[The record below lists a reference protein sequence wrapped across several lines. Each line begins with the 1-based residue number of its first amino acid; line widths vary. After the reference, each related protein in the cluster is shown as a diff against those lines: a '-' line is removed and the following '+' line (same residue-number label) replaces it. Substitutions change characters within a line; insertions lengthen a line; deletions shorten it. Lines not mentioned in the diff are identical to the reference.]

1 MVQDRWD
8 DLCARFAEHDLEW
21 LIVSLPANT
30 RYLTGFTGEGL
41 VLVSPERPPVI
52 VTDSRFELQAREETP
67 EAEVLVAKDGYLGAV
82 AESIGADEEG
92 CIGFEADHFTYARF
106 EDLAKKLD
114 GREPKPTRRLVE
126 ALREIKDEEEQE
138 KLRASAALND
148 RVFARLLEQ
157 LAPGRDEKGLAWE
170 IEGLA
175 RQLGAEKTSFP
186 PIVASGPRSAHPH
199 AEPTDRKLQEGDQVK
214 IDLGVQLDGYCSD
227 MTRTVFL
234 GEPTDKQREVYSVC
248 LRAQQAALDAA
259 APEMKAAD
267 LDGVARQI
275 IEEAGYGEQFGH
287 GLGHGVGLNVH
298 EAPRVGKKSEDVLRP
313 GMAITIEPG
322 IYIEGWGGVRI
333 EDLVLIIEDGIEVLS
348 QAPKVEL

>member
-1 MVQDRWD
+1 MVQDRKEE
-8 DLCARFAEHDLEW
+8 LCASFDEHGLAW
-21 LIVSLPANT
+21 LLISSPANM

-41 VLVSPERPPVI
+41 VLVSPGQAPLI
-52 VTDSRFELQAREETP
+52 VTDSRFELQAQEEAP
-67 EAEVLVAKDGYLGAV
+67 EAELLVAKDGYLGAV
-82 AESIGADEEG
+82 AEGIGTEG
-92 CIGFEADHFTYARF
+92 DGRIGFEADHFTYGRF
-106 EDLAKKLD
+106 EDLAKKLN
-114 GREPKPTRRLVE
+114 GREPKPMRRLVE
-126 ALREIKDEEEQE
+126 ALREAKDEDEQA

-157 LAPGRDEKGLAWE
+157 LEPGRDEKSLAWE
-170 IEGLA
+170 IETAA
-175 RQLGAEKTSFP
+175 RQLGAEKTAFP

-214 IDLGVQLDGYCSD
+214 IDLGIQLDGYCSD

-234 GEPTDKQREVYSVC
+234 GEPTDKQREIYSIC

-259 APEMKAAD
+259 GPGMKAVD
-267 LDGVARQI
+267 LDATAREI
-275 IEEAGYGEQFGH
+275 IEQAGYGEQFGH

-298 EAPRVGKKSEDVLRP
+298 EAPRLGKTSEDVLRP

-333 EDLVLIIEDGIEVLS
+333 EDLVLITEDGIEVLS
-348 QAPKVEL
+348 HAPKVEF